1 MRIFVPDA
9 VKITGLYQTNQN
21 EIGDWATQSVVGDEP
36 EHFEGDAVAIILK
49 CMDSRTT
56 DSTVNFINQHGLKI
70 AQCFTFSGAEGT
82 MGELI
87 SENKDASYSEE
98 IKVGIISLEKHQSN
112 VVAIAGYEDSDRNSR
127 LHSPAQT
134 RRYLEEVQ
142 SWNLPQENTLL
153 SFYVY
158 RNRTIENLNSGDI

>member
-1 MRIFVPDA
+1 
-9 VKITGLYQTNQN
+9 
-21 EIGDWATQSVVGDEP
+21 
-36 EHFEGDAVAIILK
+36 
-49 CMDSRTT
+49 
-56 DSTVNFINQHGLKI
+56 
-70 AQCFTFSGAEGT
+70 

-87 SENKDASYSEE
+87 SENKDAVYSEE

-127 LHSPAQT
+127 LHSLAQT

-142 SWNLPQENTLL
+142 SWNLPQETTLL